1 MDDGVTSR
9 PGFHPYHPDRNAL
22 PAAFVPA
29 LRMSLIWDA
38 GPKKERRVFMTIL
51 QALLCGV
58 LYWIAEA
65 NLPFVSLWTLQ
76 RPLVC
81 GWLTGCILGD
91 PITGAVVGGTI
102 NLVYLGFISAGG
114 SMPADMAMAGVLG
127 TAFAITGNLDAET
140 ALAIAV
146 PLGLLGTIV
155 WYLRMTFD
163 SVFVHM
169 TDRYVAQGKFGKT
182 WVSTVILPE
191 LFAAVICIVPSTLAA
206 YFGAAY
212 IQDFINLCAGKPL
225 AIFQVIGGLMPAL
238 GIAITLQ
245 YIFKGEARPFLFLG
259 FIVATC
265 TGLTLIEQGIVG
277 LLVAIIYIQVTDR
290 LGSAAPA
297 AAGGAPSGGA
307 YDPDYDPDED

>member
-1 MDDGVTSR
+1 
-9 PGFHPYHPDRNAL
+9 
-22 PAAFVPA
+22 
-29 LRMSLIWDA
+29 
-38 GPKKERRVFMTIL
+38 MTIV
-51 QALLCGV
+51 QAVLCGL

-65 NLPFVSLWTLQ
+65 NLPFVGLWTLQ

-81 GWLTGCILGD
+81 GWITGIILGD
-91 PITGAVVGGTI
+91 PVTGAVVGGTI

-114 SMPADMAMAGVLG
+114 SMPADMALAGVLG

-146 PLGLLGTIV
+146 PVGLLGTIV

-169 TDRYVAQGKFGKT
+169 TDRFVAKGEFGKT
-182 WVSTVILPE
+182 WLSNIVFPQI
-191 LFAAVICIVPSTLAA
+191 FAAIICVIPATLGA

-212 IQDFINLCAGKPL
+212 IQRFIDLCSGTPL
-225 AIFQVIGGLMPAL
+225 LIFEIIGGIMPAL

-259 FIVATC
+259 FLVATC
-265 TGLTLIEQGIVG
+265 TGLTLIEQGLVG
-277 LLVAIIYIQVTDR
+277 LLVAIVYIQVTDKI
-290 LGSAAPA
+290 AAVPA
-297 AAGGAPSGGA
+297 AANAGEASSNPA
-307 YDPDYDPDED
+307 NPDYDPDED